1 MATYKEITCAS
12 ACNNVKGRFPYNW
25 DLNIYRG
32 CEHGCKYCFA
42 MYSHQYLGSEQYFS
56 DIFIKTNVVERLE
69 KQLSSPSWKGEVVN
83 IGGVTDSYQPIE
95 AHYKLMP
102 DILRLMIKY
111 KNPCIIST
119 KSDLILRDYDLIA
132 ELSNLT
138 YVNIAATITCM
149 DENIRNKIEPGGVSS
164 LRRFEMLKEF
174 TKTDACTGLHVM
186 PLIPYLSD
194 SRENI
199 DALFSHAK
207 DNGVKYVIPDVLNLR
222 GRTRWA
228 FFDFIRM
235 EYSELCKPLQDL
247 YKNGGADKEYKQ
259 KLYSLVNELRTK
271 YNLSRDY
278 NAFMKEKL
286 KQADGVQLS
295 LFD

>member
-1 MATYKEITCAS
+1 VATYKEITCAS
-12 ACNNVKGRFPYNW
+12 ACNNVKGRFPYIW

-42 MYSHQYLGSEQYFS
+42 MYSHEYLGSEQYFS
-56 DIFIKTNVVERLE
+56 DIFIKTNIVERLE
-69 KQLSSPSWKGEVVN
+69 KQLSSPSWKREIVN

-132 ELSNLT
+132 ELSSLT
-138 YVNIAATITCM
+138 YVNVAATITCM
-149 DENIRNKIEPGGVSS
+149 DERIRKKIEPGGVPS

-174 TKTDACTGLHVM
+174 SKTDTCTGLHVM
-186 PLIPYLSD
+186 PLIPYLTD

-199 DALFSHAK
+199 DSLFSHAK
-207 DNGVKYVIPDVLNLR
+207 NNGVNYFIPAILNLR

-228 FFDFIRM
+228 FFDFIRTD
-235 EYSELCKPLQDL
+235 YPELCKPLQHL
-247 YKNGGADKEYKQ
+247 YKNGSIDKDYKY
-259 KLYSLVNELRTK
+259 KLYSLVNELKTK
-271 YNLSRDY
+271 YQLSTNYD
-278 NAFMKEKL
+278 AIIKEKL
-286 KQADGVQLS
+286 KKIEFEQLS